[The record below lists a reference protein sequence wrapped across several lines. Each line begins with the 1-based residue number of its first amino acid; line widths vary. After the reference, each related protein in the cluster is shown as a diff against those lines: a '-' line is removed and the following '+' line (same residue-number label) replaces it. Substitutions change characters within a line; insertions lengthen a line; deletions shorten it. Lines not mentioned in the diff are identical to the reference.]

1 MGVTVVVGNLVDM
14 VRQGEMRG
22 DQTPKRES
30 AAESGPSFKSY
41 NTRPG
46 REFVNTASEE
56 CLEPAT
62 PGQRQIC
69 AEDLGVAADS
79 RLLIPAGD
87 NKVGHRE
94 RTREVEN

>member
-22 DQTPKRES
+22 DQTPKRA

-56 CLEPAT
+56 CLGPAT

-94 RTREVEN
+94 ELEN